1 MQPRL
6 LFFLLF
12 YLCHLPVVVQ
22 AKPTEETIRVRLSS
36 SPQTLDWTQATSGSE
51 GAIIEN
57 LMSGLFKLNSDRQA
71 IPDLARSFKWS
82 PDRKTLEVTLRTDFT
97 WTDGEKLNSR
107 QFLDS
112 FERLLNPD
120 LNSQN
125 ASLLFG
131 ISGARDY
138 FLGKTKSFEAVGIK
152 APSRDL
158 LIFHLSEPRSRF
170 LNILTH
176 WSTFPYRKD
185 RPGATLGPYA
195 LVSRN
200 PTKILLKARSR
211 SNPIQQASFEIIR
224 DGAKAIEQFQ
234 KGDLDYLLQIEDAL
248 LTPDTRRTLPPLT
261 YAVPLRVVVMLH
273 LNPNRVA
280 TNTPEKRKTI
290 LQQIHSDSLIA
301 IQPESRAPAQGLI
314 PDETFQI
321 SHLNPKAPSV
331 KSALGSDA
339 PLVLGYP
346 DDSYSKTLAEQIQKT
361 ATRIKLRLEP
371 LPKGD
376 LSFASQKYDLVLTL
390 FGLDYGDPDQLL
402 SSFLSQGTHDLFK
415 VNSGELLRMLTH
427 ARSTEAI
434 QAQELEY
441 REAARYLEEKI
452 AIVMPLFYRKRPCLI
467 RSRFQ
472 FTEGRA
478 GSAKLVEIKK
488 TFP

>member
-1 MQPRL
+1 MQPRVL
-6 LFFLLF
+6 IFLLF
-12 YLCHLPVVVQ
+12 YLCPLPGISQ
-22 AKPTEETIRVRLSS
+22 AKPAEENIRVRLSS

-51 GAIIEN
+51 GAILEN

-112 FERLLNPD
+112 FERLLNPN

-131 ISGARDY
+131 VAGARDY
-138 FLGKTKSFEAVGIK
+138 FLGKAKSFESVGIK
-152 APSRDL
+152 APAGDL
-158 LIFHLSEPRSRF
+158 LVFHLNEPRSRF

-185 RPGATLGPYA
+185 RPSATLGPYA
-195 LVSRN
+195 LLNRS
-200 PTKILLKARSR
+200 PTKLLLRARSKT
-211 SNPIQQASFEIIR
+211 NPIQQAAFEVIR
-224 DGAKAIEQFQ
+224 DGAEAVDRFR
-234 KGDLDYLLQIEDAL
+234 KGQLDYLLQIEDAL
-248 LTPDTRRTLPPLT
+248 LTPDTRRSLPPLT
-261 YAVPLRVVVMLH
+261 YATPLRVVAMLH

-290 LQQIHSDSLIA
+290 MQQIHPESLIA
-301 IQPESRAPAQGLI
+301 LQPESRAPAEGLI
-314 PDETFQI
+314 PDQTRQKPRLQ
-321 SHLNPKAPSV
+321 S
-331 KSALGSDA
+331 KSPEAGSDA
-339 PLVLGYP
+339 LLVLGYP

-376 LSFASQKYDLVLTL
+376 LSSASQKYDLVLTL

-441 REAARYLEEKI
+441 REAERYLEEKI

-472 FTEGRA
+472 FTEGRS